1 MSEDNIIQQINESKV
16 KQELRDCIAS
26 GKDFDISDDLHQ
38 KVLQE
43 FHEMPEDQKK
53 QFTQK
58 GWKNG

>member
-1 MSEDNIIQQINESKV
+1 MSDNEALQQINENRV
-16 KQELRDCIAS
+16 KQELRECIAS
-26 GKDFDISDDLHQ
+26 GKTFDISDDLHQ

-43 FHEMPEDQKK
+43 FHEMSEDQKQ